1 MVPLL
6 IAGAA
11 AAAAGAAGA
20 GVSYAAQEGANDYE
34 GSEYSG
40 WGNKDRMGRGDVK
53 LSNGRYYKS
62 DGYKEPTSGFDANR
76 YEYGGQAGM
85 AQQQANYYKAG
96 AEAAQLRDGVQA
108 DYTMTNEDRARALAM
123 RGQQEQAL
131 DLQRQAALGQAP
143 SVAQQQMQ
151 AGLDQAMRSQES
163 MRASARGASGLAL
176 ADYNAAANI
185 AAQQQQVG
193 VQSSILR
200 AQEMAQARDAYM
212 SGASGIRGMDYQSAQ
227 QAAGMA
233 QYQADNQ
240 MKQREMNDRYAL
252 GLYGASEGVRAAQMQ
267 GNLQQQSAMLN
278 AYLENQRLYQAR
290 EAGQAAAAGQAVSM
304 GVGAL
309 SGGINALASAYG
321 NGSPTGG
328 KP

>member
-1 MVPLL
+1 MAIPI
-6 IAGAA
+6 IAGAL
-11 AAAAGAAGA
+11 AAAGSIAGGAMAASSGKYRPGLA
-20 GVSYAAQEGANDYE
+20 WGGGGKSWKGEYE
-34 GSEYSG
+34 GGYDP
-40 WGNKDRMGRGDVK
+40 NK
-53 LSNGRYYKS
+53 
-62 DGYKEPTSGFDANR
+62 F
-76 YEYGGQAGM
+76 EYGGVAGA
-85 AQQQANYYKAG
+85 AQQQANYYKNNAEQ
-96 AEAAQLRDGVQA
+96 AQYREAAQA
-108 DYTMTNEDRARALAM
+108 DYTATEEDRARALAM

-143 SVAQQQMQ
+143 SVAQQQMA

-176 ADYNAAANI
+176 ADYNAAANV

-212 SGASGIRGMDYQSAQ
+212 SGASGIRGMDYQAAG

-233 QYQADNQ
+233 QYQTDNQ

-252 GLYGASEGVRAAQMQ
+252 GMYSAEEGVRAAQMQ
-267 GNLQQQSAMLN
+267 GNLAQQSAMMN
-278 AYLENQRLYQAR
+278 AYQERERLAQAAK
-290 EAGQAAAAGQAVSM
+290 AGQAAATMQGIQM
-304 GVGAL
+304 GLGGVTGAA
-309 SGGINALASAYG
+309 SALASAYG

-328 KP
+328 GK

>member
-1 MVPLL
+1 MALPI
-6 IAGAA
+6 IAGALAGLGSIAGGALA
-11 AAAAGAAGA
+11 ASSGSYRSAPAWGAWGEHGQIHGYDSDKFEYAGRAG
-20 GVSYAAQEGANDYE
+20 GAE
-34 GSEYSG
+34 E
-40 WGNKDRMGRGDVK
+40 
-53 LSNGRYYKS
+53 
-62 DGYKEPTSGFDANR
+62 
-76 YEYGGQAGM
+76 
-85 AQQQANYYKAG
+85 QANYYRSQ
-96 AEAAQLRDGVQA
+96 AENAQGRQAAQA
-108 DYTMTNEDRARALAM
+108 DYTVTNEDRARALAM

-176 ADYNAAANI
+176 ADYNAAANV

-200 AQEMAQARDAYM
+200 AQEMAQARDAYQA
-212 SGASGIRGMDYQSAQ
+212 GATGIRGMDYSAAG

-233 QYQADNQ
+233 QYQSDAQ

-252 GLYGASEGVRAAQMQ
+252 GMYGAQEGVRAAQMQ
-267 GNLQQQSAMLN
+267 GNLQQQQAMMN
-278 AYLENQRLYQAR
+278 AYQEQQRLAQAAK
-290 EAGQAAAAGQAVSM
+290 AGQAAAAQTGIAMGLGGVNGAVS
-304 GVGAL
+304 
-309 SGGINALASAYG
+309 ALASAYG